1 MSNRSDVAWSCVL
14 DDTPHIWAS
23 VVPWLATAT
32 GLAQIA
38 PSQIY
43 VHHVCMLPPRMA
55 ELCEA
60 LKVHTR
66 KIEPFDHRYPHTNK
80 IRQCA
85 TTFSEL
91 RRVVLTD
98 VDVVF
103 TGVLPIDE
111 IQEPVAGKL
120 VDGPNPPMRILE
132 KIFSTSGVRPPRTC
146 TKDYVNRESIRVEF
160 HTLLG
165 NYNGGLYVIDHAQLK
180 EIGEAWSFWARWLIA
195 NIGLLARWS
204 GHVDQVSFCLAVSQ
218 LQIDAGVLADKW
230 NFPLHRR
237 LSADVAEPLIMHHHA
252 LLDDRQRIRKTP
264 GRYTRKAIA
273 RVNDAIEDFQRKH
286 FPGIDGAVLG

>member
-14 DDTPHIWAS
+14 DNTPHIWAS
-23 VVPWLATAT
+23 VVPRLATAT

-120 VDGPNPPMRILE
+120 VDGPNPPMRNPGKNILDVWRPSA
-132 KIFSTSGVRPPRTC
+132 KDLHQGLCKSG
-146 TKDYVNRESIRVEF
+146 K
-160 HTLLG
+160 H
-165 NYNGGLYVIDHAQLK
+165 Q
-180 EIGEAWSFWARWLIA
+180 
-195 NIGLLARWS
+195 S
-204 GHVDQVSFCLAVSQ
+204 GISYITWEL
-218 LQIDAGVLADKW
+218 
-230 NFPLHRR
+230 
-237 LSADVAEPLIMHHHA
+237 
-252 LLDDRQRIRKTP
+252 
-264 GRYTRKAIA
+264 
-273 RVNDAIEDFQRKH
+273 
-286 FPGIDGAVLG
+286 

>member
-1 MSNRSDVAWSCVL
+1 MINRSDFALSCVL

-38 PSQIY
+38 PSHIY
-43 VHHVCMLPPRMA
+43 VHHVCKLPPRIA

-66 KIEPFDHRYPHTNK
+66 KIEPFDQRYPHTNK

-85 TTFSEL
+85 TAFSEL
-91 RRVVLTD
+91 RRAVLTD

-111 IQEPVAGKL
+111 TQEPVAGKL

-132 KIFSTSGVRPPRTC
+132 QIFSKSGVRPPRTC
-146 TKDYVNRESIRVEF
+146 TKAYVNRGSIRVEF
-160 HTLLG
+160 QTSLG

-180 EIGEAWSFWARWLIA
+180 EIGEVWSFWARWLIA

-204 GHVDQVSFCLAVSQ
+204 AHVDQVSFCLAVSQ
-218 LQIDAGVLADKW
+218 LQIDAGVLDDKW
-230 NFPLHRR
+230 NFPLHRS
-237 LSADVAEPLIMHHHA
+237 LFSGVAEPLIMHHHA
-252 LLDDRQRIRKTP
+252 LLDDRQRINTP
-264 GRYTRKAIA
+264 PARHTRQAIA
-273 RVNDAIEDFQRKH
+273 RVNDAIEDFRRTH
-286 FPGIDGAVLG
+286 FLGIDGAVLG